1 MLSRLLDNSRFST
14 AESRVG
20 KNRSAFDLSH
30 EHYLTMNAGLL
41 YPCHVSEVYP
51 GDTFDLRTNFVTHMS
66 TPRVPVMDTALQSVW
81 FFYVPMRLV
90 WDHTREFFG
99 ENRTSAWT
107 QTTEYFIPH
116 LKPPSGG
123 FPSDSVAD
131 HFGIPTLTQ
140 GFGSCNALPL
150 RAYRLIWNEW
160 FRDQAT
166 QDPKLVNF
174 GDVETDQTLNDLLPL
189 NKRKDY
195 FTTALPSPQKGPD
208 VLLPLGSFAPVI
220 SYAGINNYASDELID
235 STTRDPST
243 GVMISH
249 TDRNA
254 AGEDILFG
262 AYSTGSGISVDPM
275 RTFIQETSGD
285 PDATDNRVWFN
296 NLGADL
302 TQATSA
308 TINALRQAFAVQSLY
323 ELDARGGTR
332 YREFIQV
339 HFGVSVP
346 DLTVSVPEFL
356 GGTEQVIGM
365 SQVAQTSG
373 SNVTGQSTP
382 QGNLAAFSKTVG
394 VNVAGFTKSFTEPGY
409 LIGVTGIRTLH
420 TYQQGLNAMWSRK
433 SRLDMYHPILAHIGE
448 QPIYNKEIYAYGT
461 EEQGNEVFG
470 YKEAYAELR
479 YIPSYVSGAFRSN
492 YTFGSLDFWT
502 YADDFDTQ
510 PLLSDNFIRETDDN
524 VARALAT
531 SDLEGA
537 PQFICDMH
545 FKIDAYRA
553 LPAYGTPAMI
563 GGWQ

>member
-14 AESRVG
+14 AESTIG
-20 KNRSAFDLSH
+20 KQRSVFDLSH

-41 YPCHVSEVYP
+41 YPCHIAEVYP
-51 GDTFDLRTNFVTHMS
+51 GDTFDFRTNFVTHMS

-107 QTTEYFIPH
+107 QQQDYFIPH
-116 LKPPSGG
+116 LKPPVGG
-123 FPSDSVAD
+123 FAADSVAD

-220 SYAGINNYASDELID
+220 SYDGLNNYGTELPSD
-235 STTRDPST
+235 RDPGSS
-243 GVMISH
+243 VLISH
-249 TDRNA
+249 TDINV
-254 AGEDILFG
+254 AGDDILLG
-262 AYSTGSGISVDPM
+262 AASTGGNLVDPL
-275 RTFIQETSGD
+275 RTFVQSTTGD
-285 PDATDNRVWFN
+285 PDSQVNRVWFN

-302 TQATSA
+302 TQATGA
-308 TINALRQAFAVQSLY
+308 TINALRQAFAVQALY

-339 HFGVSVP
+339 HFGVTVP

-365 SQVAQTSG
+365 SQVVQTSG

-394 VNVAGFTKSFTEPGY
+394 VNVSGFRKSFSEPGY
-409 LIGVTGIRTLH
+409 LIGLTGIRTLH
-420 TYQQGLNAMWSRK
+420 TYTQGLNALWSRK
-433 SRLDMYHPILAHIGE
+433 SRLDMYHPVLARVGE
-448 QPIYNKEIYAYGT
+448 QPILNKEIYAYGT
-461 EEQGNEVFG
+461 EDQGNEVFG

-492 YTFGSLDFWT
+492 YPSGSLDFWT
-502 YADDFDTQ
+502 YADDFITQ
-510 PLLSDNFIRETDDN
+510 PVLSDNFIRETDDN

-545 FKIDAYRA
+545 FVIDAYRA
-553 LPAYGTPAMI
+553 LPAYGTPATI

>member
-1 MLSRLLDNSRFST
+1 MLSRLLDNTRFST
-14 AESRVG
+14 AQSTVG
-20 KNRSAFDLSH
+20 KQRSGFDLSH
-30 EHYLTMNAGLL
+30 EHYLTMNAGKL
-41 YPCHVSEVYP
+41 YPCFISEIVP

-107 QTTEYFIPH
+107 QPQQYYIPH
-116 LKPPSGG
+116 LAAPAAG
-123 FPSDSVAD
+123 FDADSVAD
-131 HFGIPTLTQ
+131 HFGIPTLTN

-174 GDVETDQTLNDLLPL
+174 GDVETDQSLLELLPL

-208 VLLPLGSFAPVI
+208 VYLPLGSFAPVI
-220 SYAGINNYASDELID
+220 TRDVAAIDVGIDELPAMRMSGVGVDNAGDSVHLGFSADDID
-235 STTRDPST
+235 
-243 GVMISH
+243 
-249 TDRNA
+249 
-254 AGEDILFG
+254 G
-262 AYSTGSGISVDPM
+262 ATMEIVDK
-275 RTFIQETSGD
+275 RLKTFS
-285 PDATDNRVWFN
+285 
-296 NLGADL
+296 LGADQGEYDDGQGVWPTNL
-302 TQATSA
+302 WADTSRVAGA
-308 TINALRQAFAVQSLY
+308 TINALRQAFAVQALY
-323 ELDARGGTR
+323 ELDATGGSR
-332 YREFIQV
+332 YREMLKV
-339 HFGVSVP
+339 HFSVNVP

-382 QGNLAAFSKTVG
+382 QGNLAAFSKTVAM
-394 VNVAGFTKSFTEPGY
+394 NVGGFTKSFTEPGY

-420 TYQQGLNAMWSRK
+420 TYQQGLNALWSRK
-433 SRLDMYHPILAHIGE
+433 SRLDMYHPVLAHIGE

-461 EEQGNEVFG
+461 VAEGNEVFG
-470 YKEAYAELR
+470 YKEAYSELR

-492 YTFGSLDFWT
+492 YPGGSLDFWT
-502 YADDFDTQ
+502 YSDDFESQ
-510 PLLSDNFIRETDDN
+510 PYLSDGFIRETDDN
-524 VARALAT
+524 VARSLAT
-531 SDLEGA
+531 ADLEGA

-545 FKIDAYRA
+545 FIIDAYRP
-553 LPAYGTPAMI
+553 LPVYGTPATL